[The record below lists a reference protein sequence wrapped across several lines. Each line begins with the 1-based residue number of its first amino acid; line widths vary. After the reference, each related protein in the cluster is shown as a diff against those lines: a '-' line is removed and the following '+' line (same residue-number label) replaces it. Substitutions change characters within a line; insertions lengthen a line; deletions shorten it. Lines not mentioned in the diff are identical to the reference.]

1 MGKVSAERVKPYLFI
16 APHYAFFV
24 VFFAVP
30 AVAAV
35 YISFCRWD
43 FVSSPVF
50 VGLDNYRQI
59 LIERDGYFFGQFWA
73 AFGNSFRYVLIS
85 VPLLVGVPML
95 LAVAIH
101 PLKRFGGFFQ
111 SVFYFPYLLSVAT
124 VVLTWHWLLDRSF
137 GVVNKAFGI
146 DIGWT
151 IEQPFFWIAV
161 VVMSVWWGLGG
172 NMVIY
177 LAGMADI
184 SRDLYEAAELD
195 GANAVNKFV
204 HVTFPGLRNQLI
216 YTTVMTTIASFNI
229 FGQPLM
235 FANAKNLTDDK
246 NVLIAL
252 VQQLAF
258 GSAQIAGMASAV
270 AVLLGVVVM
279 IVSIFQFR
287 FSQ

>member
-124 VVLTWHWLLDRSF
+124 VVLTWRWLLDRSF